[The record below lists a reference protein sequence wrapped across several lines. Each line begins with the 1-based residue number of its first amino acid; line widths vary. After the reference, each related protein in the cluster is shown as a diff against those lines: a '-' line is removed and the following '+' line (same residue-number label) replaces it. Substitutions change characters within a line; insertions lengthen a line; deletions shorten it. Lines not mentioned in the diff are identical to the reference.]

1 MRRLIPD
8 TLFIRLF
15 LLLLVTLTASHFLG
29 MAVVFNLELSEPP
42 PLPPAPAQPAPQ
54 PHLPPLPEWLSRP
67 PPPADFPPPKDNF
80 GWRVPGLEPTPAPP
94 PQPTVEQA
102 SGDVMGTGLSLPY
115 RPHGGWINAAMR
127 LVALGLTAWI
137 GARWLSRPII
147 RIARAAEHFGDSLSS
162 QPLEESGPAE
172 ARQAARALNRM
183 QAQLLEQIRQR
194 SQFLAAVSHDLRT
207 PITRLNLRVEGVE
220 PPELREKLHEDL
232 REMSIMLGSTL
243 DYLRGHVEPEPLQ
256 PLDVEALVNSL
267 AEDAQDQG
275 QEVSVSGEARP
286 ITARPIAL
294 RRCLDNLIVNA
305 LRYGQSAEITLKDT
319 PGNLV
324 IEVRDHGPGI
334 PDDQLEAVFAPFVR
348 LETSRNRASGG
359 TGLGLSIARDVAL
372 GHGGRLTLRNCPD
385 GGLIA
390 RLNLPRK

>member
-8 TLFIRLF
+8 TLFTRLF

-42 PLPPAPAQPAPQ
+42 PPLPPPAQPTPH

-67 PPPADFPPPKDNF
+67 PPPVDFPPPKDNF
-80 GWRVPGLEPTPAPP
+80 GWRVPGLEPTPRPSP
-94 PQPTVEQA
+94 A
-102 SGDVMGTGLSLPY
+102 STPSPGGILSSGLTLPY
-115 RPHGGWINAAMR
+115 RPHGGWISAAMR
-127 LVALGLTAWI
+127 LIALALTAWI
-137 GARWLSRPII
+137 GARWLSRPIN
-147 RIARAAEHFGDSLSS
+147 RIAQAAEHFGDSLST

-194 SQFLAAVSHDLRT
+194 SQFLAAISHDLRT

-275 QEVSVSGEARP
+275 QKVSVCGQARP
-286 ITARPIAL
+286 IMARPVAL
-294 RRCLDNLIVNA
+294 RRCLDNLIGNA

-319 PGNLV
+319 AANLI

-334 PDDQLEAVFAPFVR
+334 PEDQLEAVFSPFVR

-359 TGLGLSIARDVAL
+359 TGLGLSIARDIAL
-372 GHGGRLTLRNCPD
+372 SHGGRLSLRNCPE